1 MFKRSHC
8 KLLRSVSVRTDET
21 KLKTDNKNNVL
32 SRSSIKLKIAICH
45 GRKLTAAIF
54 DNEILYKKVELEAL
68 ASCDLALEF
77 KTDSLAK
84 ENVYVSAS

>member
-1 MFKRSHC
+1 MVANF
-8 KLLRSVSVRTDET
+8 
-21 KLKTDNKNNVL
+21 
-32 SRSSIKLKIAICH
+32 
-45 GRKLTAAIF
+45 RKQLTAAIF

-77 KTDSLAK
+77 KADSLAK